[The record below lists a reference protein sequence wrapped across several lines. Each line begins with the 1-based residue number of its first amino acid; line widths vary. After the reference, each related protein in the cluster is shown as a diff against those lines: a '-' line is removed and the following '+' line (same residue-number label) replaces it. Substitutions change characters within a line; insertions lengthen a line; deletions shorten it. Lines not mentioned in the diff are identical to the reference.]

1 MAQVE
6 RYLFSCEITKLCM
19 LLFDQIIVV
28 VEVVALFALLS
39 ILRVRKYIG
48 KRMYNTVKLCGSR
61 GGAVRSASG
70 GKASQVGGLAIN

>member
-28 VEVVALFALLS
+28 VVVALFALLS

-48 KRMYNTVKLCGSR
+48 KRMYNTVKLCDSR
-61 GGAVRSASG
+61 GRVRSASKG
-70 GKASQVGGLAIN
+70 QASQVGGLAIN

>member
-61 GGAVRSASG
+61 EGWFGVLRG
-70 GKASQVGGLAIN
+70 GKQVKLAGWQ

>member
-1 MAQVE
+1 
-6 RYLFSCEITKLCM
+6 M

-61 GGAVRSASG
+61 EGWFGVLRG
-70 GKASQVGGLAIN
+70 GKQVKLAGWQ